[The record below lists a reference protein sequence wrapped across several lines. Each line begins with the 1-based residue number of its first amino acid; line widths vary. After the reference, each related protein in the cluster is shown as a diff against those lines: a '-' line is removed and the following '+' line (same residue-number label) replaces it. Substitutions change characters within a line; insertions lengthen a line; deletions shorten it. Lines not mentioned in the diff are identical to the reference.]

1 MEMNFIKVLDE
12 RTGKTVGFAVVE
24 KGSQEEVMIVERFM
38 DAGFLFKPSSEQ
50 EFGEFKGDYVKKFDK
65 GMFCTETPMPD

>member
-24 KGSQEEVMIVERFM
+24 KGSQEEVMIVEKFL
-38 DAGFLFKPSSEQ
+38 DAGFKFKPASET
-50 EFGEFKGDYVKKFDK
+50 EFNNFGGDYVKKFEN
-65 GMFCTETPMPD
+65 GLFCTEAPMPD

>member
-24 KGSQEEVMIVERFM
+24 KGSQEEVMIVEKFL
-38 DAGFLFKPSSEQ
+38 DAGFKFKPSSES
-50 EFGEFKGDYVKKFDK
+50 EFNSFGGDYIKKFEN
-65 GMFCTETPMPD
+65 GMFCTHEPMAD